1 MILYFLKN
9 HFIYYNRSNSLRPPR
24 PPPSRPNQRWRNK
37 KIHCHFFLSSH
48 CKKTKQRK
56 RMKVKSLTILLS
68 IKVWLWRMERDGQL
82 LSRTTVDM
90 FSGITEICQRSSGRC
105 CKWTAMSRST
115 IYQTMMHFFLRT
127 ERNVVKKEKSL
138 KWDVIKWN
146 FKNDTF
152 CHSKGSKTRERWSI
166 AIQMICV
173 FLFVL

>member
-9 HFIYYNRSNSLRPPR
+9 HFIYYNRSNSFRPPR

-37 KIHCHFFLSSH
+37 KYIAIFFFH
-48 CKKTKQRK
+48 PIAKKTKQTK

-127 ERNVVKKEKSL
+127 ERNVVKKENSL